1 MKIYILDSKNERKP
15 IEVLES
21 AFVSD
26 VKKQMKEKYK
36 MNEEVELLF
45 NGIILNDNDN
55 LFDLEIKP
63 GSTINYLGQFK
74 AGLNN

>member
-15 IEVLES
+15 INVMES
-21 AFVSD
+21 GFVSD
-26 VKKQMKEKYK
+26 VKKEIKNKL
-36 MNEEVELLF
+36 NINDEVELLF

-55 LFDLEIKP
+55 LYDLEIKE
-63 GSTINYLGQFK
+63 GSTINYIGQFK